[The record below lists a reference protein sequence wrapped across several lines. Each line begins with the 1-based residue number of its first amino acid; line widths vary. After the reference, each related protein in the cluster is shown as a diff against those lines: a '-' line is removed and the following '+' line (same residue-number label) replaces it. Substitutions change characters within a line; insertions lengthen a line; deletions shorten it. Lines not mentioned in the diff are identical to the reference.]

1 MSNVSRQIDERDQW
15 LFNASTNDLV
25 GVKNPTG
32 RGEDFLPVRLDSTG
46 ASLVDQAGK
55 RFVSSNYQRNRIT
68 QVGSPLIRTDIAA
81 DWTFS
86 GAGTVFSASADF
98 SRRRSTTR
106 LVDMTSAS
114 ADAVMSYSNAT
125 GVAASPTDQLLSFDV
140 YIPNIVQPNVT
151 GSSVTINVFVSNAT
165 TYAAP
170 GTAWTLNTNY
180 LRQGWN
186 TITLCGKD
194 ADGAAGSDRGTGT
207 LPFGMGKTGAGGGSN
222 PLNWSN
228 PIKFIEIRFVYN
240 SVTKRKFY
248 VDEIR
253 IPAKIKPFLCLGF
266 DASGS
271 TISDN
276 IFTDRTAPF
285 LKARSVPAY
294 FTNCWLYD
302 GIYQGSADDTRRA
315 ALYSAYGWDAIN
327 HSWSHGASV
336 PGVLYASGNT
346 LTVSG
351 TGTLATLA
359 LSASHGWTVGSP
371 VLISVTG
378 ATGASSTNANG
389 VFLGTAGAGAAVT
402 YAITGGTDS
411 VATGTV
417 KVSTYLNDVFNASA
431 VTNQPIVLSSTTA
444 QAALNHEFVDLVR
457 NYSRP
462 KGWMRGA
469 GLAAY
474 PNNSLPDMTYMQ
486 PTAVAAGIKLARGLY
501 GTTCR
506 VSEMGVD
513 NPLAIGS
520 FEFNSGSTGSTYA
533 DFVNALTGAI
543 NRGEG
548 LFAFGHFL
556 RDEDLDAVVDI
567 DSPPG
572 KNSNPA
578 APGTSPG
585 LWWYA
590 GQFEKAVNYA
600 VGLGSGVV
608 DLISADDAVYTL
620 GE

>member
-1 MSNVSRQIDERDQW
+1 M
-15 LFNASTNDLV
+15 T
-25 GVKNPTG
+25 
-32 RGEDFLPVRLDSTG
+32 DSTSVSAALATLSAAGWTVPVPNKYQFTG
-46 ASLVDQAGK
+46 ANLVIDPVTGGVIGLIGPDG
-55 RFVSSNYQRNRIT
+55 RLIGSGNYPRNRIS
-68 QVGSPLIRTDIAA
+68 QIGSTLIRSDIAA
-81 DWTFS
+81 GWTFS
-86 GAGTVFSASADF
+86 GAGSVFSASADF

-114 ADAVMSYSNAT
+114 ADAVMTYSDAT

-140 YIPNIVQPNVT
+140 YIPNIIQPNVT
-151 GSSVTINVFVSNAT
+151 GSSVSISMFVGNGTS
-165 TYAAP
+165 YAAP
-170 GTAWTLNTNY
+170 GTAWVVNSNY

-194 ADGAAGSDRGTGT
+194 ADGVLGADRGTGT
-207 LPFGMGKTGAGGGSN
+207 LPYGMSKAGASAGAS

-228 PIKFIEIRFVYN
+228 PIKFIEIRFTYN

-253 IPAKIKPFLCLGF
+253 IPAKIKPFLCIGF

-271 TISDN
+271 SLSDN
-276 IFTDRTAPF
+276 IFTTRTAPF
-285 LKARSVPAY
+285 LKARNVPSY
-294 FTNCWLYD
+294 FTNCWLFD
-302 GIYQGSADDTRRA
+302 GLYQGTADDTRRA
-315 ALYSAYGWDAIN
+315 ELYSTYGWDAIN

-336 PGVLYASGNT
+336 PGALFASGNT

-359 LSASHGWTVGSP
+359 LSSAHGWTVGSP
-371 VLISVTG
+371 VLVSVTG
-378 ATGASSTNANG
+378 ATGASSAGANG
-389 VFLGTAGAGAAVT
+389 VFLATAGAGAAVT
-402 YAITGGTDS
+402 YAITGGADG

-431 VTNQPIVLSSTTA
+431 VTNQPIVLAATAA
-444 QAALNHEFVDLVR
+444 QAALNHEFVDLTN

-462 KGWMRGA
+462 KGWMRGSA
-469 GLAAY
+469 LAAY
-474 PNNSLPDMTYMQ
+474 PNNSIPDMTYMR
-486 PTAVAAGIKLARGLY
+486 PAAVSAGIKLARGLY

-506 VSEMGVD
+506 ISEMGVD

-548 LFAFGHFL
+548 LFAFGHYL
-556 RDEDLDAVVDI
+556 RDETLDAVVDI

-578 APGTSPG
+578 APGASPG
-585 LWWYA
+585 LWWYCA
-590 GQFEKAVNYA
+590 QFEKAVNYA
-600 VGLGSGVV
+600 QGLGSGVV
-608 DLISADDAVYTL
+608 DLVSASDLVTFIGD
-620 GE
+620 